1 MDALSDM
8 LRVVGLTG
16 GVFLDA
22 EFTAPWVVQG
32 KVGAELCAPFGARPR
47 ELVCFHYVAEG
58 RFELRIGDEAPL
70 EIRAGQA
77 VMLPRNDTH
86 VFGSRVDLQPRGV
99 ETLIRPPDSL
109 GLFEIRHGGGGART
123 HLVCGFLGGNE
134 QLRPLLAALPAVMK
148 IDFTGLPGGDW
159 IGRTLSYAAQTLA
172 EAEPGAATVLAKV
185 SELLF
190 VESVRR
196 YLARLPPDQT
206 GWFAALRDPVVGRAL
221 SLLHARVADDWTT
234 EDLAHQ
240 LNMSRSAFAAR
251 FTEIVGQPPMGYLRA
266 WRMRLARQKLS
277 ETREPVAQIAFELG
291 YDSEA
296 AFNRAFRRE
305 CGAPPAEWRRRA
317 AQATRSPGGA
327 RESRTLPPP
336 TGQHC
341 APWRLDEAGSRT
353 GAE

>member
-32 KVGAELCAPFGARPR
+32 KVGPELCASFGTQPR

-58 RFELRIGDEAPL
+58 GFELRVGDEAPV
-70 EIRAGQA
+70 EVRAGQA
-77 VMLPRNDTH
+77 VMLPHNDTH
-86 VFGSRVDLQPRGV
+86 VFGSRMDLQPLGV
-99 ETLIRPPDSL
+99 ETLMRPSDSL

-123 HLVCGFLGGNE
+123 RLACGFLGGNE
-134 QLRPLLAALPAVMK
+134 QLRPLLAALPAAMK
-148 IDFTGLPGGDW
+148 IDFTGLAGGDW

-185 SELLF
+185 AELLF

-196 YLARLPPDQT
+196 YLAGLPDDQT

-221 SLLHARVADDWTT
+221 SLLHERVDHDWTT
-234 EDLAHQ
+234 GDLARR
-240 LNMSRSAFAAR
+240 LNMSRSVFAAR

-266 WRMRLARQKLS
+266 WRMRLARQKLA
-277 ETREPVAQIAFELG
+277 ETREPIAQIAFELG

-317 AQATRSPGGA
+317 AQGA
-327 RESRTLPPP
+327 HSAGAARVDDPS
-336 TGQHC
+336 
-341 APWRLDEAGSRT
+341 APDGTALRPVA
-353 GAE
+353 A